1 MAYGKIKIANAG
13 DLQANIDLLRYNN
26 IIKNG
31 GVWELI
37 GHKEVELNSHLFN
50 TLCFLGKLKLTSHCE
65 GSKFYEYKL
74 QACSFDKD
82 EKYYKQLARFTY
94 NRKFWALYDVK
105 RIFAKLGYEVWT
117 EYYDRIFPAAECS
130 MHVKCLIFQK
140 DRFRLILPYFSNIAN
155 LLTKNSIYKQIV
167 RIVSELYLFGSKNPK
182 YPYEVSLVCDPDTP
196 QMPPQA
202 ILPVLQRKWNYQFKQ
217 ISDTVLVWANY
228 EEGQYDAIR

>member
-1 MAYGKIKIANAG
+1 MANRKIKIANAG
-13 DLQANIDLLRYNN
+13 DLLANIDLLRCNN

-94 NRKFWALYDVK
+94 DVK
-105 RIFAKLGYEVWT
+105 RIFAKLGYEVWA
-117 EYYDRIFPAAECS
+117 EYYDSIFPAAECS

-155 LLTKNSIYKQIV
+155 LLTKNSIL
-167 RIVSELYLFGSKNPK
+167 VSELYLFGS
-182 YPYEVSLVCDPDTP
+182 PYEVSLVCDPDTHL
-196 QMPPQA
+196 MPPQA
-202 ILPVLQRKWNYQFKQ
+202 ILKWNYQFKQ

-228 EEGQYDAIR
+228 EEGQYDTIG

>member
-1 MAYGKIKIANAG
+1 MANRKIKIANAG
-13 DLQANIDLLRYNN
+13 DLQANIDLLRCNN

-50 TLCFLGKLKLTSHCE
+50 TLCFLGKLKLTSHCQ

-105 RIFAKLGYEVWT
+105 RIFAKLGYEVWA

-155 LLTKNSIYKQIV
+155 LLTKNSIYKQFV
-167 RIVSELYLFGSKNPK
+167 RIISELYLFGSKNPK

-202 ILPVLQRKWNYQFKQ
+202 ILPALQRKWNYQFKQ

>member
-1 MAYGKIKIANAG
+1 MANRKIKIANAG
-13 DLQANIDLLRYNN
+13 DLLANIDLLRCNN

-94 NRKFWALYDVK
+94 DVK
-105 RIFAKLGYEVWT
+105 RIFAKLGYEVWA
-117 EYYDRIFPAAECS
+117 EYYDSIFPAAECS

-167 RIVSELYLFGSKNPK
+167 RIVSELYLFGS
-182 YPYEVSLVCDPDTP
+182 PYEVSLVCDHDTP

-202 ILPVLQRKWNYQFKQ
+202 ILKWNYQFKQ

-228 EEGQYDAIR
+228 EEGQYDTIG

>member
-1 MAYGKIKIANAG
+1 MAYRKIKIANAG
-13 DLQANIDLLRYNN
+13 DLQANIDLLRCNN

-105 RIFAKLGYEVWT
+105 RIFAKQVQ
-117 EYYDRIFPAAECS
+117 F
-130 MHVKCLIFQK
+130 
-140 DRFRLILPYFSNIAN
+140 
-155 LLTKNSIYKQIV
+155 IY
-167 RIVSELYLFGSKNPK
+167 SKK
-182 YPYEVSLVCDPDTP
+182 
-196 QMPPQA
+196 
-202 ILPVLQRKWNYQFKQ
+202 F
-217 ISDTVLVWANY
+217 
-228 EEGQYDAIR
+228 

>member
-1 MAYGKIKIANAG
+1 MANRKIKIANAG
-13 DLQANIDLLRYNN
+13 DLLANIDLLRCNN

-94 NRKFWALYDVK
+94 DVK
-105 RIFAKLGYEVWT
+105 RIFAKLGYEVWA
-117 EYYDRIFPAAECS
+117 EYYDSIFPAAECS

-140 DRFRLILPYFSNIAN
+140 DRFRLILPYFSSN
-155 LLTKNSIYKQIV
+155 
-167 RIVSELYLFGSKNPK
+167 NPK

-202 ILPVLQRKWNYQFKQ
+202 ILKWNYQFKQ

-228 EEGQYDAIR
+228 EEGQYDTIG

>member
-1 MAYGKIKIANAG
+1 MANRKIKIANTG
-13 DLQANIDLLRYNN
+13 DLQANIDLLRCNN

-31 GVWELI
+31 GVWELL
-37 GHKEVELNSHLFN
+37 GHKEAELNSHLFN
-50 TLCFLGKLKLTSHCE
+50 TLCFLGKLKLTSHCQ

-94 NRKFWALYDVK
+94 NVK
-105 RIFAKLGYEVWT
+105 RIFAKLGYEVWA

-167 RIVSELYLFGSKNPK
+167 RIVS
-182 YPYEVSLVCDPDTP
+182 
-196 QMPPQA
+196 
-202 ILPVLQRKWNYQFKQ
+202 ILPALQRKWNYQFKQ

>member
-1 MAYGKIKIANAG
+1 MAYRKIKIA
-13 DLQANIDLLRYNN
+13 
-26 IIKNG
+26 NG
-31 GVWELI
+31 GVWELL

-50 TLCFLGKLKLTSHCE
+50 TLCFLGKLKLTLHCQ

-74 QACSFDKD
+74 QACSFDKA
-82 EKYYKQLARFTY
+82 EKYYKQLACFTY

-105 RIFAKLGYEVWT
+105 RIFAKLGYEVWA

-140 DRFRLILPYFSNIAN
+140 DLFRLILPYFSNIAN
-155 LLTKNSIYKQIV
+155 LLTKNSILI
-167 RIVSELYLFGSKNPK
+167 SELYLFGSKNPK

-202 ILPVLQRKWNYQFKQ
+202 ILPALQRKWNYQFKQ

>member
-1 MAYGKIKIANAG
+1 MANRKIKIANAG
-13 DLQANIDLLRYNN
+13 DLQANIDLLRCNN

-50 TLCFLGKLKLTSHCE
+50 TLCFLGKLKLTSHCQ

-82 EKYYKQLARFTY
+82 KKYYKQLARFTY

-105 RIFAKLGYEVWT
+105 RVFAKIGYEVWT
-117 EYYDRIFPAAECS
+117 EYYDRIFPAA
-130 MHVKCLIFQK
+130 
-140 DRFRLILPYFSNIAN
+140 AN

-202 ILPVLQRKWNYQFKQ
+202 ILPALQRKWNYQFKQ
-217 ISDTVLVWANY
+217 ISDTVLVWVNY